1 MLTATFIRDLQ
12 EIRTVFEESGVSV
25 AEWARANGFS
35 TGLVYQVLEGRR
47 QCVRGQSH
55 RIAIALGLRNGK
67 ALDVSEL
74 SQRLAQIPLQAAKDP
89 LLMEAPM

>member
-1 MLTATFIRDLQ
+1 MPPAAFIRDLQ
-12 EIRTVFEESGVSV
+12 KIRTVFEESGLSV
-25 AEWARANGFS
+25 AEWARVNGFS

-67 ALDVSEL
+67 ALDASEL

-89 LLMEAPM
+89 SLTEAPM